1 MYRGDLRKHDGAS
14 QIPEGETGCH
24 RFSYQSLML
33 FKMDCI
39 PQSCPVQSAERWKY
53 QSTGLKTIRVAGNY
67 RVPWKQG
74 RTESM
79 SPVICLN
86 FQFIDEFGRYRWHRG
101 SLARNTV
108 LGRCKNKAEIFT
120 AIHYYTWRLG
130 GCDSRR

>member
-1 MYRGDLRKHDGAS
+1 MLEIRAQDIKFKGEIVSGMKSRESQIMSVNYLNIWLTAKLYGDLRKHDGAS

-53 QSTGLKTIRVAGNY
+53 QSTGLETIRVAGNY

-74 RTESM
+74 GTESM

-86 FQFIDEFGRYRWHRG
+86 FQFIDEFGRYR
-101 SLARNTV
+101 
-108 LGRCKNKAEIFT
+108 
-120 AIHYYTWRLG
+120 
-130 GCDSRR
+130 

>member
-1 MYRGDLRKHDGAS
+1 MLEIRAQDIKFKGEIVSGMKSRESQIMSVNYLNIWLTAKLYGDLRKHDGAS

-53 QSTGLKTIRVAGNY
+53 QSTGLETIRVAGNY

-86 FQFIDEFGRYRWHRG
+86 FQFIDEFGRYR
-101 SLARNTV
+101 
-108 LGRCKNKAEIFT
+108 
-120 AIHYYTWRLG
+120 
-130 GCDSRR
+130 

>member
-1 MYRGDLRKHDGAS
+1 MLEIRAQDIKFKGEIVSGMKSRESQIMSVNYLNIWLTAKLYGDLRKHDGAS

-86 FQFIDEFGRYRWHRG
+86 FQFIDEFGRYR
-101 SLARNTV
+101 
-108 LGRCKNKAEIFT
+108 
-120 AIHYYTWRLG
+120 
-130 GCDSRR
+130 